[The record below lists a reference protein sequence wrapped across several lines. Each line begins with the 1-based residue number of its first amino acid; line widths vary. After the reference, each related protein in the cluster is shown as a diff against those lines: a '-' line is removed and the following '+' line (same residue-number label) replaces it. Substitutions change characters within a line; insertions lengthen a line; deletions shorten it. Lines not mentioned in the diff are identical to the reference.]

1 MGREAFGRYARER
14 REALHYTRGHVAT
27 RLVIA
32 SGGDY
37 FDTTSVRNI
46 EEGKREL
53 TDPNGNPLDLYEWL
67 IEILSMDRDEAHA
80 ALRGLPEGI
89 SVEDIRE
96 LRRTAS
102 ERTAARELAGRRAAM
117 VKRGQHNPAAPV
129 PSSSNPDGLMR
140 ACASSAGQA
149 LPEAA

>member
-102 ERTAARELAGRRAAM
+102 ERTAARLMAADRAASPEGAA
-117 VKRGQHNPAAPV
+117 VSASGSSLELGKPSGLYLTISPAPAE
-129 PSSSNPDGLMR
+129 
-140 ACASSAGQA
+140 
-149 LPEAA
+149 PEAA

>member
-102 ERTAARELAGRRAAM
+102 ERRAARPTAATRAATPE
-117 VKRGQHNPAAPV
+117 GAAASATG
-129 PSSSNPDGLMR
+129 SSSDLGK
-140 ACASSAGQA
+140 ASELYLTISPAPA
-149 LPEAA
+149 EPEAA